1 MGPPEKPGN
10 ERENNMKQSAN
21 LFKLSMTILLL
32 ALWGCSTLHKSD
44 LRALQGTWTG
54 HEPGV
59 TPEAPR
65 QIVFKGDRLEYRGAV
80 SNDWGN
86 GTFTL
91 REELQPKQL
100 VVVVT
105 DCGIPQYLGK
115 TSCLIYKIEKGT
127 LTIAVTEP
135 GNTVAPA
142 NFETENARHMEFT
155 KK

>member
-1 MGPPEKPGN
+1 
-10 ERENNMKQSAN
+10 MKKCAN
-21 LFKLSMTILLL
+21 LIKLLMTALLL

-54 HEPGV
+54 RELGV

-91 REELQPKQL
+91 HEELQPKQL
-100 VVVVT
+100 IVVVT
-105 DCGIPQYLGK
+105 ECGIPQYLGK
-115 TSCLIYKIEKGT
+115 TSYLLYKIENGT
-127 LTIAVTEP
+127 LTLAATEP
-135 GNTVAPA
+135 GATVAPA
-142 NFETENARHMEFT
+142 NFGAEHARHMEFT
-155 KK
+155 KE